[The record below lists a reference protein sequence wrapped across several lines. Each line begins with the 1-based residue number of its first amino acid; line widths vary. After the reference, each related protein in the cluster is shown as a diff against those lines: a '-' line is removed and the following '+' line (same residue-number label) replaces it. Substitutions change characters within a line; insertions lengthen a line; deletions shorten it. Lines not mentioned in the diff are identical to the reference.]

1 MADEAVERWEYRAV
15 RPPREAAKK
24 EARDPS
30 ADLNDLA
37 EAGWRLVE
45 TVDYVGGGTKFLV
58 FERPYRAD
66 DATDGDDDTD
76 DSQDSD

>member
-1 MADEAVERWEYRAV
+1 MTDDASDRWEYRAI

-30 ADLNDLA
+30 DELNDLA
-37 EAGWRLVE
+37 AEGWRLVE
-45 TVDYVGGGTKFLV
+45 TVEYVGGGTKYLV

-66 DATDGDDDTD
+66 EDDDA
-76 DSQDSD
+76 DSAEREHRD